1 MSKEQSLSNYLK
13 KCADPAYSSK
23 VIGGGII
30 FKKAQAKESWK
41 KRTYYVKDDQ
51 KLLYFF
57 YGGKAKP
64 PLGML
69 DVTSTLLAVG
79 PADDIK
85 KSGAVKTE
93 AVAITISLASESA
106 DNNNK
111 HFVFETAS
119 EAKKFA
125 LMLSYVC
132 KNSNVLVR
140 CCLDDVVLIG
150 IMMHWCCCNAD
161 DMVHVILTG
170 DERVSC
176 CSPGVRTDDG
186 LARPGGGLWR

>member
-1 MSKEQSLSNYLK
+1 MSASKEQSISDYLK
-13 KCADPAYSSK
+13 KCADPAYISK

-30 FKKAQAKESWK
+30 FKKASSKENWK
-41 KRTYYVKDDQ
+41 KRVYYIKDDK
-51 KLLYFF
+51 KLLYFY

-69 DVTSTLLAVG
+69 DITSALLAEG

-93 AVAITISLASESA
+93 AVALTLSLAHEAAES
-106 DNNNK
+106 NNK

-125 LMLSYVC
+125 LMLSYIS
-132 KNSNVLVR
+132 KNNNILVR
-140 CCLDDVVLIG
+140 HIRHLG
-150 IMMHWCCCNAD
+150 SKKNWC
-161 DMVHVILTG
+161 
-170 DERVSC
+170 
-176 CSPGVRTDDG
+176 
-186 LARPGGGLWR
+186 